1 MKDKVNILF
10 SSFPDYSGNPKALYE
25 YILKTHPD
33 KFNLYW
39 VIYDEKS
46 KSNLENKKVNFVLYK
61 SEMYE
66 EIISKI
72 NIIFDTNGEL
82 LPEKREGQ
90 LYINMWHGSSPKK
103 KGYLLPVENFAEQDE
118 EYYKQARRKTDFL
131 LVPSEFSKLIFS
143 SVFNMNPQRV
153 LPLGYPRD
161 EYLLNSDGLANLQK
175 FTEADLKKFNKI
187 IFYLPTFRKGCNRSD
202 SENIFENNILNIESY
217 NEGELLKFLEK
228 NNFLLVVKKHPAEIN
243 NFNNINSDYILM
255 LDEEELKK
263 KDITIYE
270 ILNSADL
277 LIADYSSVYVE
288 FLMLEKPVLF
298 FHKDI
303 NEYTKNRGLILQDT
317 NIWFPGPKVLKFNEF
332 SNEIIK
338 LLTDSQYYKKERKDF
353 RNIMFN
359 RDITNIS
366 KDIFEYFFDLNN
378 FQVKVKPFISIEEEQ
393 ENKIVELEEQNNEKQ
408 KNIDELVN
416 DKNIISKENQELREE
431 LQMIYNSR
439 SWKFFRIIQRI
450 RKGKKFENN
459 FNLWNI

>member
-1 MKDKVNILF
+1 MQDKVNILF
-10 SSFPDYSGNPKALYE
+10 SSFPDFSGNPKALYE
-25 YILKTHPD
+25 YILNTYPD

-46 KSNLENKKVNFVLYK
+46 KSNLENKNINSVIFKSDRYK
-61 SEMYE
+61 

-118 EYYKQARRKTDFL
+118 EYYKQARRKIDFL

-161 EYLLNSDGLANLQK
+161 EYLLKADGNANLQK
-175 FTEADLKKFNKI
+175 LTEIALKKFNKI
-187 IFYLPTFRKGCNRSD
+187 IFYLPTFRNGCNRRD
-202 SENIFENNILNIESY
+202 SNNIFESNILNIESY
-217 NEGELLKFLEK
+217 NEEELLEFLEK

-243 NFNNINSDYILM
+243 NFKDIKSPYVLL
-255 LDEEELKK
+255 LDEEEMKK

-270 ILNSADL
+270 ILNAADL

-298 FHKDI
+298 LHKDI
-303 NEYTKNRGLILQDT
+303 NEYKKNRGIILEES
-317 NIWFPGPKVLKFNEF
+317 NIWFPGPKVLNFNEF
-332 SNEIIK
+332 TYEIVK
-338 LLTDSQYYKKERKDF
+338 LLNDLNYYKRERKDF

-359 RDITNIS
+359 KDISNIS
-366 KDIFEYFFDLNN
+366 RDIFEYFFDLNN
-378 FQVKVKPFISIEEEQ
+378 FKLKYKPFTSIEEQQ
-393 ENKIVELEEQNNEKQ
+393 ETKICELKEKNKVKQ
-408 KNIDELVN
+408 KNI
-416 DKNIISKENQELREE
+416 EE
-431 LQMIYNSR
+431 LTEEKKIILEENEKLRQEIEMIYNSR
-439 SWKFFRIIQRI
+439 SWKLLRLVQRI
-450 RKGKKFENN
+450 KKGEKN
-459 FNLWNI
+459 

>member
-1 MKDKVNILF
+1 MQDKVNILF
-10 SSFPDYSGNPKALYE
+10 SSFPDFSGNPKALYE
-25 YILKTHPD
+25 YILKTYPD

-46 KSNLENKKVNFVLYK
+46 KSNLENKNINFVMFKSDIYK
-61 SEMYE
+61 ET
-66 EIISKI
+66 ISKI

-103 KGYLLPVENFAEQDE
+103 KGYLLPKENFAEQDE
-118 EYYKQARRKTDFL
+118 EYYKQARQKIDFL

-161 EYLLNSDGLANLQK
+161 EYLLNTDGNANLQK
-175 FTEADLKKFNKI
+175 MTERDLKKFNKI
-187 IFYLPTFRKGCNRSD
+187 IFYLPTFRKGCNRKD
-202 SENIFENNILNIESY
+202 SNNIFESNILNIDSY
-217 NEGELLKFLEK
+217 NEEELLEFLEK

-243 NFNNINSDYILM
+243 NFNDIKSPYILL
-255 LDEEELKK
+255 LDEEEMKK

-270 ILNSADL
+270 ILNAADL

-317 NIWFPGPKVLKFNEF
+317 NVWFPGPKALNFNDF
-332 SNEIIK
+332 SSEIIK
-338 LLTDSQYYKKERKDF
+338 LLNDAEYYKKERKDF
-353 RNIMFN
+353 RDIMFN
-359 RDITNIS
+359 KDISNIS

-378 FQVKVKPFISIEEEQ
+378 FQLKHKSFISIEEQQ
-393 ENKIVELEEQNNEKQ
+393 ENRIYELEEQNDKKQ
-408 KNIDELVN
+408 KNIDILQNE
-416 DKNIISKENQELREE
+416 KNIILEENQELRQE
-431 LQMIYNSR
+431 LKMIYNSR
-439 SWKFFRIIQRI
+439 SWKLFRLLQRI
-450 RKGKKFENN
+450 KKGEKN
-459 FNLWNI
+459 

>member
-1 MKDKVNILF
+1 MQDKVNILF
-10 SSFPDYSGNPKALYE
+10 SSFPDFSGNPKALYE
-25 YILKTHPD
+25 YILKTYPD

-46 KSNLENKKVNFVLYK
+46 KNNLENKNINFVMFK
-61 SEMYE
+61 SETYKE
-66 EIISKI
+66 TISKI
-72 NIIFDTNGEL
+72 DIIFDTNGEL
-82 LPEKREGQ
+82 LPDKLEGQ

-118 EYYKQARRKTDFL
+118 EYYKQARQKTDFL

-161 EYLLNSDGLANLQK
+161 EYLLNTDGNTNLQK
-175 FTEADLKKFNKI
+175 LAEIDLKKFSKI
-187 IFYLPTFRKGCNRSD
+187 IFYLPTFRKGCNRKD
-202 SENIFENNILNIESY
+202 SNNIFENNILNIEPY
-217 NEGELLKFLEK
+217 NEEELLEFLEK
-228 NNFLLVVKKHPAEIN
+228 NNFLLVVKKHPAEMN
-243 NFNNINSDYILM
+243 NFNDIKSPYVL
-255 LDEEELKK
+255 LLEEEEMKD

-270 ILNSADL
+270 ILNTADL

-288 FLMLEKPVLF
+288 FLILEKPVLF

-303 NEYTKNRGLILQDT
+303 DEYTKNRGLILQDT

-338 LLTDSQYYKKERKDF
+338 LLTDSQYYKKERNDF

-359 RDITNIS
+359 KDISNIS

-378 FQVKVKPFISIEEEQ
+378 FQVKFKPFISLEAQQENRIFDLEEE
-393 ENKIVELEEQNNEKQ
+393 NNEKQ
-408 KNIDELVN
+408 RNIEALVN
-416 DKNIISKENQELREE
+416 EKNIIFEENEQLRQELKT
-431 LQMIYNSR
+431 IYNSR
-439 SWKFFRIIQRI
+439 SWKLFRLVQRI
-450 RKGKKFENN
+450 KKGEKN
-459 FNLWNI
+459 